1 MLVDPTDVP
10 EEMTLRSETRDP
22 KFECFF
28 VAVNEMMLN
37 IIDSPGLFER
47 GSEEDKIRDNMAIM
61 RTIED
66 CINREITKL
75 HVICFSI
82 NRDDFKR
89 GYETVERQFD
99 TVIEYRQ
106 LLIDLFM
113 NENEPIL
120 IKETL
125 INKIRRKRNDEDEN
139 EKLLIKE
146 TLIDTMSQKPNNKY
160 GKLPVPNIV
169 WPQPRYLNVSI
180 DLVYIDPHKFI
191 IDSSLK
197 RCDVIDKA
205 IENYKAIFHPSKL
218 NTHSLPDNID
228 EKQVLAMLSIE
239 IKSNKCEKYPTFHVD
254 ESYSITIEQAYG
266 KIQANTIWGAL
277 HGLTTFSQLH
287 FITDDIQLA
296 INAPITIEDEPRF
309 PYRGILLD
317 SGRNFLRTSV
327 IKKHLDMM
335 AYNKFNVLHWRI
347 VGDQFWPLGTVSS
360 DHVYTLENVQDIIEY
375 ARLRGIRIIPELN
388 APGHINALGRTFP
401 DFLINCHSESTVG
414 IIDPTNTEIY
424 LFIEKILREIKQIF
438 EYESY
443 IHLGM
448 DEVYSACCI
457 SNLNIQEFMIENRMS
472 KCTDLMTYY
481 SSAILEIVQNIGAK
495 PMVWQDVWDD
505 GVNLPLDVVIEIWKD
520 ASWST
525 YLSKAI
531 NEGYN
536 VVLAA
541 PFNLSMYEQ
550 FDLFSI
556 EKFI

>member
-1 MLVDPTDVP
+1 MQWFDRRIHFTGALDPIYWD
-10 EEMTLRSETRDP
+10 EE
-22 KFECFF
+22 
-28 VAVNEMMLN
+28 NEEIIFDQFQTIYNDRQNFLEFIEYNCN
-37 IIDSPGLFER
+37 IEPFTIQSQTQQSSHMSS
-47 GSEEDKIRDNMAIM
+47 SEETLGTEKKRVRRILFSRSIPIDN
-61 RTIED
+61 
-66 CINREITKL
+66 
-75 HVICFSI
+75 
-82 NRDDFKR
+82 
-89 GYETVERQFD
+89 
-99 TVIEYRQ
+99 
-106 LLIDLFM
+106 
-113 NENEPIL
+113 
-120 IKETL
+120 
-125 INKIRRKRNDEDEN
+125 
-139 EKLLIKE
+139 
-146 TLIDTMSQKPNNKY
+146 

-254 ESYSITIEQAYG
+254 ESYNITIEQAYG

-327 IKKHLDMM
+327 IKKHL
-335 AYNKFNVLHWRI
+335 
-347 VGDQFWPLGTVSS
+347 GTVSS

-388 APGHINALGRTFP
+388 APGHINALGRAFP

-414 IIDPTNTEIY
+414 IINPTNTEIY